1 MINSDTREHIINMYS
16 KNDVTNMDLGQIFK
30 IGIKTKINAMVN
42 IASAISI
49 ATVSFSSYSVAG
61 HASGTDD
68 AIHYIITGVI
78 MQAVVGIPAYFVAR
92 SITKP
97 IIKMT
102 SMAEKIGHG
111 DLTGDMMELK
121 SHDEL
126 GKLTQA
132 FNTMIVNLRQ
142 LVTQVRDSSSLVAS
156 NSEQVVSSTEQM
168 NSSVQQISSTIQ
180 QISKGSQTQAQELE
194 ATSKVV
200 TNLTKNMKSLAL
212 KASTTAEL
220 TKQVGAISES
230 GSKAASEADFR
241 MSKIISV
248 TNESARKI
256 KELADRSGEITSV
269 LEVIRKIADQTNL
282 LALNAA
288 IEAARAGEA
297 GRGFAVV
304 ADEVKRLAE
313 GSAKSSEEI
322 DGLIKQIQ
330 DDAHDTVQSMEGS
343 SKEISEGRLVIDKA
357 LKALNEIATKVKEVS
372 VNVMDVANTT
382 QTQVTEIERLS
393 KAASEIAAVSEQ
405 NASATEEASAATEQ
419 QTAGTQEISASV
431 QKMANMADELSKIAL
446 GFKLP
451 EGSSSSGSQHNAT
464 RKEVVAQ

>member
-1 MINSDTREHIINMYS
+1 MISGN
-16 KNDVTNMDLGQIFK
+16 VFK
-30 IGIKTKINAMVN
+30 IGLKTKINAMVN

-49 ATVSFSSYSVAG
+49 ATVSFSSYS
-61 HASGTDD
+61 ASGHTAGVDD
-68 AIHYIITGVI
+68 TMRYIVTGVI
-78 MQAVVGIPAYFVAR
+78 MQAVVGIPAFFVAR
-92 SITKP
+92 SIAKP
-97 IIKMT
+97 ILKIA
-102 SMAEKIGHG
+102 SMAEKIGQG
-111 DLTGDMMELK
+111 DLTGDVME
-121 SHDEL
+121 SSSNDEL
-126 GKLTQA
+126 GKLTRE
-132 FNTMIVNLRQ
+132 FNNMVVSLRN
-142 LVTQVRDSSSLVAS
+142 LVTQVRDGSTLVAS

-194 ATSKVV
+194 QTSKVV
-200 TNLTKNMKSLAL
+200 TKLTKDMKNLAL
-212 KASTTAEL
+212 KANTTADL
-220 TKQVGAISES
+220 TKEVGAISET
-230 GSKAASEADFR
+230 GSKSASEADFR

-248 TNESARKI
+248 TNESAKKI
-256 KELADRSGEITSV
+256 KELADRSGEITAV

-330 DDAHDTVQSMEGS
+330 DDAKATVQSIEGG
-343 SKEISEGRLVIDKA
+343 SKEILEGRLVIDKA

-372 VNVMDVANTT
+372 VNVTDVANTA
-382 QTQVTEIERLS
+382 QTQVAEIEHLS

-419 QTAGTQEISASV
+419 QTAGTQEIAASV
-431 QKMANMADELSKIAL
+431 QKMASMADDLSKIAS

-451 EGSSSSGSQHNAT
+451 ENHNAPESGIAK
-464 RKEVVAQ
+464 KETVVQ